1 MLTAERNESLTR
13 VGRGTLI
20 GETRRRLM
28 DAASAVARGVAP
40 PGLDPAVQ
48 GARAVSMVASRQL
61 SLPDAVA
68 AAQKDPAKTV
78 SAA

>member
-13 VGRGTLI
+13 VGRGTQI
-20 GETRRRLM
+20 GELF
-28 DAASAVARGVAP
+28 
-40 PGLDPAVQ
+40 
-48 GARAVSMVASRQL
+48 L

-68 AAQKDPAKTV
+68 AEQKEPAKTV